1 MKSRRWHDVGE
12 GVANDS
18 FLQERLSKG
27 IGLSQRVDLVMR
39 RTTKSVIA
47 DVRPAGA
54 AYGRPRT
61 RTSSFWS

>member
-27 IGLSQRVDLVMR
+27 IGLSQRADLAGR
-39 RTTKSVIA
+39 RVTESAIA

-54 AYGRPRT
+54 AHGCPGRRT
-61 RTSSFWS
+61 